1 MEHRAKIRAE
11 AQEKGI
17 WPPPG
22 GGDSIVTQ
30 NNMICLPSS
39 FSPAQ

>member
-17 WPPPG
+17 WPRSG

-30 NNMICLPSS
+30 NNMICMLSP
-39 FSPAQ
+39 FSPVQ